1 MKSLFS
7 GKNYGPE
14 NSKSVIYFRV
24 AVIFRLNNEKRNKDK
39 QNIHKSTSYYIK
51 TFFSKIGYKNSVIP
65 R

>member
-1 MKSLFS
+1 MKSLLS
-7 GKNYGPE
+7 GKKYRPE
-14 NSKSVIYFRV
+14 V